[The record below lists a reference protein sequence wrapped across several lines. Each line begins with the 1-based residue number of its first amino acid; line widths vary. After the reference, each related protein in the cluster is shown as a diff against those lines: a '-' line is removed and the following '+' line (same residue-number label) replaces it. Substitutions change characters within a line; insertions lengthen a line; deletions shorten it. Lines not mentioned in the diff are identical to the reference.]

1 MSEDQIEWKV
11 DPSPLQMLEDG
22 ESAVVGNWE
31 LRIDRLKKFDGIS
44 KVLDSLKG
52 SMTEKER
59 KVLDMRSDLESDE
72 EKMERE
78 RSKLR
83 KKGQDTHPFAWR
95 VEHIGDGSPER
106 FSYMGGRAATAE
118 AAKRLAVAAIEHAK
132 QAYSAIES
140 IGGILWFGDE

>member
-1 MSEDQIEWKV
+1 MSEVQIEWKD

-22 ESAVVGNWE
+22 ETAVVGNWE
-31 LRIDRLKKFDGIS
+31 LRVDRMKKFDGIS
-44 KVLDSLKG
+44 RVLDSLKG

-59 KVLDMRSDLESDE
+59 KVLDMRSDLDSVE
-72 EKMERE
+72 EKEE
-78 RSKLR
+78 KARSARR
-83 KKGQDTHPFAWR
+83 KAGHDTHPFAWR
-95 VEHIGDGSPER
+95 VEHIGDGSPEH